1 MSKMMNKSLFDR
13 YVEACNYPGRFDEP
27 AIRAALEKYLT
38 ALGIHRGV
46 VQLRRGWDLQDH
58 PSLRMHVQKILDKI
72 PNLDSQAALVARDAR
87 DSQAAQDSQVAR
99 AAQDARAARVARDA
113 QAAQAAL
120 RRFAQWCLQRYYWYD
135 LELSWLVTT
144 AFGAKTDE
152 VKGWSYPLMDAFL
165 GGCWFLYFTADTLY
179 WIAKPNVF
187 TRRDNFNRR
196 ILHRVDG
203 PAVESDIEDLFFLNG
218 VFVPEWLVMT
228 PAHKLNAK
236 ELTTRKELKENVEVR
251 REFVRKIGIERC
263 LNVLGWKK
271 LSIVGT
277 YELGETMVGESPRRY
292 LKMLNPSVNG
302 VWHLEAVHPS
312 CENVQE
318 AINWRTYGDK
328 SKQWQPFLLT

>member
-72 PNLDSQAALVARDAR
+72 PNLAAQAARDSLVARVARAALAARDAR
-87 DSQAAQDSQVAR
+87 V
-99 AAQDARAARVARDA
+99 
-113 QAAQAAL
+113 
-120 RRFAQWCLQRYYWYD
+120 
-135 LELSWLVTT
+135 ELSWLVTT

-218 VFVPEWLVMT
+218 VFVSEWLVMT

-263 LNVLGWKK
+263 LNVLGWKV
-271 LSIVGT
+271 LSTVGT

-318 AINWRTYGDK
+318 AINWRTYGNK